1 MEYDEGVRLPCG
13 RCGRWSAAST
23 LRRLWFVPV
32 WVMTLSLAR
41 PRDEGQR
48 LYCQSCRRLL
58 NRCVLFLALLG
69 AAGVWLRLTGFVP
82 GR

>member
-1 MEYDEGVRLPCG
+1 
-13 RCGRWSAAST
+13 
-23 LRRLWFVPV
+23 
-32 WVMTLSLAR
+32 MTLSLAR

-48 LYCQSCRRLL
+48 LYCARYRRLL

-69 AAGVWLRLTGFVP
+69 AAGVCLRLIGFVP